1 MALFSPISQV
11 KILVPQR
18 RKELLSRPRLLG
30 LLDDLLDFKLII
42 IAAPAG
48 YGKTSLMI
56 DYATS
61 YDWPVAWLA
70 LDPLDQNP
78 TRFLTYFITSI
89 QQCFPEF
96 GTQSIAAMKSQREEQ
111 LNIDY
116 IVTSITN
123 DIYENITEHFIL
135 VLDDYHL
142 VNQGK
147 EIDEFLSNF
156 LQKVSENFH
165 LVVTSRTLLTL
176 PDLPLLVAR
185 SQVGG
190 LSLEELVFQPD
201 EIRKLFEKNNKIE
214 ISNEDAE
221 VYARQSEGW
230 ITGLLLT
237 TQINTKGIG
246 DHSKVTR
253 ASGIGLYEYLAQ
265 QVLDQQ
271 NSEIQDFLLWTS
283 LLEEFNPEMCERII
297 EPAVHKK
304 LNWQELMDSIIFNN
318 LFVVRVG
325 EEGFWLRYHHLFRD
339 FLQHRMRSIYP
350 EITESI
356 LFKLAE
362 YNIAALDWERVFMI
376 YSQLGDID
384 SIINLLEEQASSF
397 IAKGKINQL
406 GIWFSYIPE
415 ERIKDNSRLLSLNAT
430 IEVNK
435 GNLPLGLDLL
445 NSAIAIQQQR
455 DTDDELIAENLV
467 RRSTTLRLLGKY
479 QDSLMDAQQALDL
492 CKSIKKR
499 IPTRA
504 EAMRAI
510 GINYYQQGML
520 SDALT
525 WMKKSLDSYKE
536 IGLDEDCAR
545 ILIELGAIQETLG
558 FFDDAEQSYNRSL
571 QLWDKIGDSIW
582 LSNLYNN
589 LGVLQ
594 HAKGDFENSFLNLE
608 KAMGYSRMRGNRRDE
623 GYALAS
629 IGDLYKDLD
638 AYDEAMDAYS
648 QSMEI
653 AQNIENQYLV
663 LYLRL
668 AETRIRT
675 LQKQLKQ
682 ATTLL
687 EIANN
692 QAIKSGSQLEL
703 EQCKVEKAILKYYYG
718 DLTGALDLLQ
728 KEREYFSDS
737 GQSEIIATIDMYLVL
752 VLLKH
757 KHADEAQ
764 IILDKLIKQYGF
776 PSTNSQSLSI
786 FFEVRNDIKSFSG
799 SAVVADQIDFL
810 VEHNLAYQKKI
821 QNVRRRIRKHASV
834 VPFAAPKLVIRG
846 FGKTEV
852 YQNNRLITTSDWM
865 TQTSRDL
872 FFLFLSNP
880 EGLTKEEVGVIFWPD
895 SSTEELKR
903 RFKNAIY
910 RMRRAIGSNAVVFND
925 NYYRFNNSLDFEYD
939 VLSFEQ
945 NITQAEKESNA
956 DHKIKLLETA
966 VDLYK
971 GPFLADVDATWF
983 SAERQR
989 YSNIY
994 LETLRKLYDM
1004 YLDKNL
1010 LEKALEI
1017 VRLIIKNEPF
1027 NEEAYRNAM
1036 AIYHEFGN
1044 TAAIIRLFEQCKQQ
1058 LAREYGLEPSQETV
1072 RYFNTLIQ
1080 PSR

>member
-201 EIRKLFEKNNKIE
+201 EIRKFFEKNNKIE

-221 VYARQSEGW
+221 MYARQSEGW

-237 TQINTKGIG
+237 TQINTKSIG
-246 DHSKVTR
+246 DHTKVTR

-271 NSEIQDFLLWTS
+271 NGEIQDFLLWTS

-297 EPAVHKK
+297 EPAVQKK
-304 LNWQELMDSIIFNN
+304 LNWQELMESIIFNN

-339 FLQHRMRSIYP
+339 FLQHRLESLYP
-350 EITESI
+350 ETAKAI
-356 LFKLAE
+356 LTKLAE
-362 YNIAALDWERVFMI
+362 YNINAQDWERVFVI
-376 YSQLGDID
+376 YSQMGDIN
-384 SIINLLEEQASSF
+384 SLVNLLEEQASSF
-397 IAKGKINQL
+397 IAKGKIKQL
-406 GIWFSYIPE
+406 SDWFSYVPD
-415 ERIKDNSRLLSLNAT
+415 ERIVNNPRLLSLKAT
-430 IEVNK
+430 IEVNR
-435 GNLPLGLDLL
+435 GNLSQGLELL
-445 NSAIAIQQQR
+445 NAAIDLQLQTE
-455 DTDDELIAENLV
+455 TDNEFIAENYV
-467 RRSTTLRLLGKY
+467 RRSTTLRVLGKY
-479 QDSLMDAQQALDL
+479 QDSLDDAQHALDL
-492 CKSIKKR
+492 CKSIKKKT
-499 IPTRA
+499 PTRA

-510 GINYYQQGML
+510 GINYYLQGML
-520 SDALT
+520 NDALT
-525 WMKKSLDSYKE
+525 WMKKSLDAYQE

-545 ILIELGAIQETLG
+545 ILVELGAIQETLG
-558 FFDDAEQSYNRSL
+558 FLEDAEKTYNTSL
-571 QLWDKIGDSIW
+571 QLWDKLGDSIW
-582 LSNLYNN
+582 QSNLYNN

-608 KAMGYSRMRGNRRDE
+608 KAMSFAKMRGNRRDE

-638 AYDEAMDAYS
+638 AHDEAMDAYS
-648 QSMEI
+648 QALES
-653 AQNIENQYLV
+653 AQNNKDQYLV

-668 AETRIRT
+668 AETRIKT

-682 ATTLL
+682 ATTFLD
-687 EIANN
+687 IAYT
-692 QAIKSGSQLEL
+692 QAKKSGTQLEL

-718 DLTGALDLLQ
+718 DLGNALDLL
-728 KEREYFSDS
+728 KELRDYFSDS
-737 GQSEIIATIDMYLVL
+737 GQSDTLFTIEMYLVL
-752 VLLKH
+752 VLLKQ
-757 KHADEAQ
+757 KQINEAQ
-764 IILDKLIKQYGF
+764 ELLERLIKQLNT
-776 PSTNSQSLSI
+776 SSANTHLQAI
-786 FFEVRNDIKSFSG
+786 CFEVRNDIKSFSG
-799 SAVVADQIDFL
+799 LADVADQIDFL
-810 VEHNLAYQKKI
+810 IEHNLTYQKKI

-834 VPFAAPKLVIRG
+834 VPFAAPKLIIRG

-880 EGLTKEEVGVIFWPD
+880 EGMTKEEVGVILWPD

-945 NITQAEKESNA
+945 NITQAEKESNI
-956 DHKIKLLETA
+956 DHTIKLFETA

-971 GPFLADVDATWF
+971 GPFLADIDATWF

-989 YSNIY
+989 YSNMY
-994 LETLRKLYDM
+994 LETLRKLYEI
-1004 YLDKNL
+1004 YLNRNL

-1017 VRLIIKNEPF
+1017 IRLIIKNEPF

-1058 LAREYGLEPSQETV
+1058 LAREYGLEPSEETV
-1072 RYFNTLIQ
+1072 LYFNTLIQ

>member
-1 MALFSPISQV
+1 MALFSPISQI

-78 TRFLTYFITSI
+78 TRFLTYFISAI

-96 GTQSIAAMKSQREEQ
+96 GAKSTAALKSQREEQ

-116 IVTSITN
+116 IVTTITN

-190 LSLEELVFQPD
+190 LSLEELVFQPE
-201 EIRKLFEKNNKIE
+201 EIRKLFEKNNNTE
-214 ISNEDAE
+214 ISYADAE
-221 VYARQSEGW
+221 MYAQQSEGW

-237 TQINTKGIG
+237 TQMNTKGIG
-246 DHSKVTR
+246 DHTKVSRT
-253 ASGIGLYEYLAQ
+253 SGIGLYEYLAQ

-271 NSEIQDFLLWTS
+271 SSEIQNFLLWTS
-283 LLEEFNPEMCERII
+283 LLEEFNPEMCKRII
-297 EPAVHKK
+297 EPAVGIKQ
-304 LNWQELMDSIIFNN
+304 NWHELMENIIFNN
-318 LFVVRVG
+318 LFVVRIG

-339 FLQHRMRSIYP
+339 FLQHRMESLYP
-350 EITESI
+350 EAARAI
-356 LFKLAE
+356 LIKLAE
-362 YNIAALDWERVFMI
+362 YNVDAQDWERVFVI
-376 YSQLGDID
+376 YSKLGDID
-384 SIINLLEEQASSF
+384 SIITLLEERASSF
-397 IAKGKINQL
+397 VAKGRIKQL
-406 GIWFSYIPE
+406 SAWFSYIPE
-415 ERIKDNSRLLSLNAT
+415 DRIQGNPRLLSLKAT

-435 GNLPLGLDLL
+435 GNLPQGLELL
-445 NSAIAIQQQR
+445 NAAIELQQQVE
-455 DTDDELIAENLV
+455 TDNVQIAENFV

-479 QDSLMDAQQALDL
+479 QDSLSDAQHALDL
-492 CKSIKKR
+492 CKNIKGK

-510 GINYYQQGML
+510 GTTYYQQGML

-525 WMKKSLDSYKE
+525 WVTKSLDSYQE
-536 IGLDEDCAR
+536 MELDEDSAR
-545 ILIELGAIQETLG
+545 IMIDLGAIQETLG
-558 FFDDAEQSYNRSL
+558 LFDDAEKTYTQSL
-571 QLWDKIGDSIW
+571 QLWNKKGDSIW
-582 LSNLYNN
+582 QSNLYNN

-594 HAKGDFENSFLNLE
+594 HAKGDFENSFLNIE
-608 KAMGYSRMRGNRRDE
+608 RAMNYATIRGNHREE
-623 GYALAS
+623 GYDLAS

-638 AYDEAMDAYS
+638 ANEEAMDAYS
-648 QSMEI
+648 QAMEI
-653 AQNIENQYLV
+653 AQNIEDQYLV

-668 AETRIRT
+668 AETRIKT
-675 LQKQLKQ
+675 LQGQLKQ

-687 EIANN
+687 DMAYN
-692 QAIKSGSQLEL
+692 QAKKSGSQLES

-718 DLTGALDLLQ
+718 DLTGALDLLRESQ
-728 KEREYFSDS
+728 EYFTSS
-737 GQSEIIATIDMYLVL
+737 GQSVILFTIEMYLVL

-757 KHADEAQ
+757 KHINEAKEV
-764 IILDKLIKQYGF
+764 LNRLVKQLSST
-776 PSTNSQSLSI
+776 STNTQLLAI
-786 FFEVRNDIKSFSG
+786 CFEVRNDLKSFSG
-799 SAVVADQIDFL
+799 LADISKQIDFL
-810 VEHNLAYQKKI
+810 MELNFAYQKKI

-834 VPFAAPKLVIRG
+834 VPFAAPKLIIRG

-880 EGLTKEEVGVIFWPD
+880 EGMTKEEVGVILWPD

-910 RMRRAIGSNAVVFND
+910 RMRRAIGSNAVVFHD

-945 NITQAEKESNA
+945 NIAQAEKENDA
-956 DHKIKLLETA
+956 DRKIKLYEAA
-966 VDLYK
+966 VELYK

-989 YSNIY
+989 YFDIY
-994 LETLRKLYDM
+994 LESLRKLYDI
-1004 YLDKNL
+1004 YLSINS

-1017 VRLIIKNEPF
+1017 SRLIIKNEPF

-1036 AIYHEFGN
+1036 GIYHEFGN

-1058 LAREYGLEPSQETV
+1058 LSREYGLEPSEETIH
-1072 RYFNTLIQ
+1072 YFNSLIQ